1 MVRRWSRINTSNCAD
16 YFDYNIAYR
25 VHHLKVF
32 RTTTYFKRF
41 YFGWTKQK
49 RRKSARKKR
58 LSYLTPY
65 MNVIGMWAKDYRF
78 FRHVTRFNY
87 TSNVFL
93 VNYLANNNV
102 SYANIQ
108 TLHSLK
114 FDSFITAS
122 YANRVSRYYTRQ
134 QLMSFFVNKYT
145 RHALLHSLSTPDPS
159 ILLNLDERDRSVTPL
174 GYFYQNEVYDL
185 EAPLTG
191 TDTLPMLFTGVFNHH
206 LTQLVLIYRV
216 LILTYLNTLKF

>member
-1 MVRRWSRINTSNCAD
+1 M
-16 YFDYNIAYR
+16 
-25 VHHLKVF
+25 
-32 RTTTYFKRF
+32 
-41 YFGWTKQK
+41 
-49 RRKSARKKR
+49 
-58 LSYLTPY
+58 
-65 MNVIGMWAKDYRF
+65 
-78 FRHVTRFNY
+78 TRFNY

-93 VNYLANNNV
+93 VNYIANNNM

-108 TLHSLK
+108 TLHSVK

-134 QLMSFFVNKYT
+134 QSMAFFVTKYT
-145 RHALLHSLSTPDPS
+145 RQALLHSLSTPDPS

-185 EAPLTG
+185 DAPLTG
-191 TDTLPMLFTGVFNHH
+191 TDMIPTLFTSVFQHH
-206 LTQLVLIYRV
+206 LTQLVLIYRI

>member
-49 RRKSARKKR
+49 RRKSALKKR

-93 VNYLANNNV
+93 VNYIANNNM

-108 TLHSLK
+108 TLHSVK

-134 QLMSFFVNKYT
+134 QSMAFFCYEVYTAGFITLIVNPRPVNFIKL
-145 RHALLHSLSTPDPS
+145 RWAGSVCNASR
-159 ILLNLDERDRSVTPL
+159 ILLPKWGVWFRCSPDRYWYDPNA
-174 GYFYQNEVYDL
+174 FY
-185 EAPLTG
+185 
-191 TDTLPMLFTGVFNHH
+191 
-206 LTQLVLIYRV
+206 
-216 LILTYLNTLKF
+216 